1 MEESRKLFKFILAN
15 SWFENS
21 SFVVFLNKKDLLEEK
36 IKYSHLVDYYPE
48 FKGESF
54 QNIWIDLFK
63 GF

>member
-15 SWFENS
+15 GWFENS

-54 QNIWIDLFK
+54 QNI
-63 GF
+63 